1 MKSLKTRKRYQ
12 LCGSDFS
19 RQEVKVFAQTC
30 GDKILL
36 DSLMKGRDLYSEVA
50 SKVYNMPY
58 EECCEFRPDGTFN
71 LEGKARRTKSK
82 SIVLG

>member
-1 MKSLKTRKRYQ
+1 MWIRLFLVSA
-12 LCGSDFS
+12 
-19 RQEVKVFAQTC
+19 QEVKVFAQTC
-30 GDKILL
+30 GDEILL
-36 DSLMKGRDLYSEVA
+36 NSLMAGKDLYSEVA